1 MGTLACPISW
11 VFPGTPGPGR
21 DSSVPP
27 SEPVRLRSETTG
39 PYMVVVF
46 HDPIT
51 DRRLSAADLG
61 VYMRCRWLLDVC
73 APYGDLDWLI
83 TELGMPDTETHDSV
97 RRLVDLGYL
106 EMCGADEVE
115 FHTAL
120 AVSQRVR
127 DAIEATVDDLT
138 PTERAGVARFADLVD
153 RRRDQA
159 VAAQRPPGLSGD

>member
-1 MGTLACPISW
+1 M
-11 VFPGTPGPGR
+11 
-21 DSSVPP
+21 PP
-27 SEPVRLRSETTG
+27 SEPVRLRSESTG

-61 VYMRCRWLLDVC
+61 VYLRCRWLLDVR

-83 TELGMPDTETHDSV
+83 TELGMPDAETRDSV

-115 FHTAL
+115 FHGWIST
-120 AVSQRVR
+120 RVQPP
-127 DAIEATVDDLT
+127 A
-138 PTERAGVARFADLVD
+138 F
-153 RRRDQA
+153 RRRRRCLA
-159 VAAQRPPGLSGD
+159 TFWRRT

>member
-1 MGTLACPISW
+1 M
-11 VFPGTPGPGR
+11 PG
-21 DSSVPP
+21 
-27 SEPVRLRSETTG
+27 SERVRLRSEGAG
-39 PYMVVVF
+39 PYVAVVSF
-46 HDPIT
+46 DLIT

-61 VYMRCRWLLDVC
+61 VYMRCRWLLNIC

-83 TELGMPDTETHDSV
+83 TELGMPEAETRDSV
-97 RRLVDLGYL
+97 RRLVDLGHL
-106 EMCGADEVE
+106 EMFGVDEIE

-120 AVSQRVR
+120 AVSRHVR

-159 VAAQRPPGLSGD
+159 VAAQRPPDLPGGQDSR